1 MTETNFKGSILE
13 TDIRNASVEETKIF
27 LTVIIIAIQNQPNS
41 IFWKDALDFI
51 LKYKNKNK

>member
-13 TDIRNASVEETKIF
+13 TDIRKASVEETKIF

-41 IFWKDALDFI
+41 VFWKDALDFL
-51 LKYKNKNK
+51 LKYKTK